1 MATTSTAL
9 PRHQALPALQ
19 RRRGWRTALLAWQEA
34 RPAVQ
39 VVFLLRFLTA
49 VMLGA
54 RAHHGVP
61 ASVVVGAVA
70 WSCLVSAIYLL
81 NGVSDLTGDR
91 ANGSTRPIASGR
103 LDPETAAR
111 AVVALAVTGLL
122 LSALLGPAAVVL
134 GACMFTLGWAYS
146 MSRRPLKKHMPGFLF
161 VVVTGGLLTYYAG
174 WRAVGWAPGAEL
186 LVFAPAM
193 SLWMGLGGST
203 KDLSDTEGDRIEGR
217 STWPV
222 RLGDRT
228 ARALMAAGALSVGA
242 AFLLTAIAYAPV
254 LVWPAAVVAAGAV
267 VLAVLLHTRLSIG
280 TRAMRRRPYRAFM
293 ITQYVAHLALTTH
306 LAIQL

>member
-1 MATTSTAL
+1 MATTTVFATDHG
-9 PRHQALPALQ
+9 RPAL
-19 RRRGWRTALLAWQEA
+19 RCERGWRSGWLAWQEA

-61 ASVVVGAVA
+61 LSIVVGAVA
-70 WSCLVSAIYLL
+70 WACLVSAIYLL
-81 NGVSDLTGDR
+81 NGISDLACDR
-91 ANGSTRPIASGR
+91 ANGSSRPIASGR

-111 AVVALAVTGLL
+111 GVVGLTVTGLL
-122 LSALLGPAAVVL
+122 LSALLGPVTVVL
-134 GACMFTLGWAYS
+134 GAAMFTLGWAYS
-146 MSRRPLKKHMPGFLF
+146 MSPRPLKKSMTGFLF
-161 VVVTGGLLTYYAG
+161 AIVAGGLLTYYAG
-174 WRAVGWAPGAEL
+174 WRAVGWPPGTEL

-203 KDLSDTEGDRIEGR
+203 KDLSDIEGDRIEGR

-222 RLGDRT
+222 RLGDRA

-242 AFLLTAIAYAPV
+242 AFLVTAIVYAPV
-254 LVWPAAVVAAGAV
+254 LLSPAVVVATGAV
-267 VLAVLLHTRLSIG
+267 VLTVLLHTPLSVG
-280 TRAMRRRPYRAFM
+280 PRAMRRRPYRAFM
-293 ITQYVAHLALTTH
+293 MTQYVAHLALTAH